1 MVWKRPLIFPKAVAD
16 AHGWGCV
23 HDLTVIPPVIL
34 YARSGAI
41 HMVVHGCVNLNDAEG
56 LMLKWKILATV
67 GLTFGVLGTGWGLSA
82 QQDDSRVFELRIYK
96 TVEGKRT
103 ELADRFRDHT
113 AAMFEQAGMENVGY
127 WNAATGEDTE
137 DTFIYMLGYP
147 SLEARDE
154 MWATLGENPDFQ
166 RIIVAAERSDD
177 RKLVNTIDARM
188 LVPTGYSALR

>member
-1 MVWKRPLIFPKAVAD
+1 MPD
-16 AHGWGCV
+16 QS
-23 HDLTVIPPVIL
+23 VIYV
-34 YARSGAI
+34 
-41 HMVVHGCVNLNDAEG
+41 VVHARVNPNDAEG

-67 GLTFGVLGTGWGLSA
+67 GMTFGVLSTGWGLSA

-96 TVEGKRT
+96 TVAGKRA

-127 WNAATGEDTE
+127 WSAVTGEDTE

-154 MWATLGENPDFQ
+154 MWATLGEDLDFQ
-166 RIIVAAERSDD
+166 RIIVAAERSED